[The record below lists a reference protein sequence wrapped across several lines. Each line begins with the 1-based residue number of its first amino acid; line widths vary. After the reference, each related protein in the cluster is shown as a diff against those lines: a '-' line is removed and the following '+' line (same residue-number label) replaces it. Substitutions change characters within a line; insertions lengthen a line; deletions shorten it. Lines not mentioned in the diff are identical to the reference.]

1 MRNPD
6 LRRTEALGA
15 GDPGA
20 LEAMFATFDQEV
32 ARVALAEAYR
42 RWGWRT
48 ASLDPLRPDSPEQLP
63 ELEPAK
69 YGLTDQEA
77 AELRRAYCGSIGW
90 EIAHVGDAGRRQWLA
105 SMAETPWQPESAVR
119 KRALDL
125 IAAGECFEATLDSR
139 LPGVKTFGLSGAE
152 GFLVLLDRVL
162 ATGAAQG
169 AAKAV
174 IGGMHRG
181 RLTQA
186 ALVLGKPLTQ
196 VIAEAQ
202 GAAAVSD
209 SLGVSSDS
217 PYHLG
222 WTGDVVTSH
231 GKLEIWLAPHPSH
244 LSVVGPVAQGR
255 ARSAIETGVA
265 VLPLVLHTDAAFAGQ
280 GVNAEML
287 QLSSLAPFNIGGTI
301 HLILNNQVGFTTGA
315 EEARSASNCAT
326 AGRMIDAPVLHVNG
340 DDPDAILRVAEVAAG
355 YRQAFGSDILVNLI
369 AYRRK
374 GHNEV
379 DEPRLTQP
387 GMYKTIDGQAL
398 LSARYASRI
407 GARPDTSLLK
417 SQLDAAFQ
425 AARDWRPGCTSASLG
440 LSSDIEQQ
448 MLKRVMTGLPK
459 DDLKALGARLTQVE
473 EGICLHPKIADF
485 VARRR
490 TSLESGS
497 IDWSTAEALAF
508 ASLLDLGTNVRLV
521 GQDSLRGAF
530 SQRHLQIHCQQ
541 SGKLFDVLGKFA
553 GRASIHNT
561 PLTETAVL
569 AFEYGYTLG
578 AQQGLT
584 VWEAQF
590 GDFLNVAQPVFDQF
604 IICGEDRWL
613 FESNIV
619 LLLPHGVEGGG
630 PDHATAHPERLL
642 AACARGNI
650 QVVNCSTPA
659 NYFHVLRRQVMAGWR
674 KPLAVL
680 APKSLLRHSAARSAL
695 SDLDGCFRPV
705 ITDGRSRARRV
716 VMSTGRLSVLL
727 DQARGRKNLQDIA
740 LFRLEQLYPLDV
752 DAIAEAVAAHP
763 DAELVWAQDEPA
775 NFGYFTWLDRRL
787 ETATGRRWR
796 LITRPASAS
805 ASSGPRAWDDAHL
818 NAVLTSALGL

>member
-6 LRRTEALGA
+6 LRKTEALGA

-20 LEAMFATFDQEV
+20 LEALFGTIDSGA
-32 ARVALAEAYR
+32 AINALTEAYR
-42 RWGWRT
+42 RWGWR
-48 ASLDPLRPDSPEQLP
+48 AAALDPLKLACSDEPSELSP
-63 ELEPAK
+63 AR
-69 YGLTDQEA
+69 YGLTDLEA
-77 AELRRAYCGSIGW
+77 APLRKVYCGSIGW
-90 EIAHVGDAGRRQWLA
+90 EFGHIADDRRRQWLA
-105 SMAETPWQPESAVR
+105 TMAETPWQPDSANR
-119 KRALDL
+119 KAALNL
-125 IAAGECFEATLDSR
+125 IAAGEYFEATLDTR
-139 LPGVKTFGLSGAE
+139 LPGVKTFGLSGSE

-162 ATGAAQG
+162 AIGAVQG

-186 ALVLGKPLTQ
+186 ALVLGKSLTQ
-196 VIAEAQ
+196 VVAEAQ
-202 GAAAVSD
+202 GAAAVPE

-222 WTGDVVTSH
+222 WTGEVLTSH
-231 GKLEIWLAPHPSH
+231 GKLDIWLAPHPSH
-244 LSVVGPVAQGR
+244 LSIVGPVAQGR
-255 ARSAIETGVA
+255 ARSALEAGEL
-265 VLPLVLHTDAAFAGQ
+265 VLPLALHTDAAFAGQ

-287 QLSSLAPFNIGGTI
+287 QLSSLAPFNIGGTV

-315 EEARSASNCAT
+315 EDARSANSCA
-326 AGRMIDAPVLHVNG
+326 AVARMIDAPVLHVNG
-340 DDPDAILRVAEVAAG
+340 DDPDAILRVAEVAVG
-355 YRQAFGSDILVNLI
+355 YRTAFGSDIAVDLI
-369 AYRRK
+369 TYRRK

-387 GMYKTIDGQAL
+387 SMYKTIDGRVS
-398 LSARYASRI
+398 LSARYASQV
-407 GARPDTSLLK
+407 GATPDISQLK
-417 SQLDAAFQ
+417 SELDVAFQ
-425 AARDWRPGCTSASLG
+425 TAKNWHPNHLPALPG
-440 LSSDIEQQ
+440 LSGDIEQQ
-448 MLKRVMTGLPK
+448 MLKPVMTGLSK
-459 DDLKALGARLTQVE
+459 ENLKALGTRLTRVE
-473 EGICLHPKIADF
+473 EGISPHPKITDF
-485 VARRR
+485 LARRR
-490 TSLESGS
+490 TSLENGN

-508 ASLLDLGTNVRLV
+508 ASVLDQGSNIRLG

-541 SGKLFDVLGKFA
+541 SGRLFDVLGQFS

-561 PLTETAVL
+561 PLIETAVL
-569 AFEYGYTLG
+569 AFEYGYSLG

-584 VWEAQF
+584 IWEAQF

-659 NYFHVLRRQVMAGWR
+659 NYFHVLRRQVMADWR
-674 KPLAVL
+674 KPLIVL
-680 APKSLLRHSAARSAL
+680 APKTLLRHSAARSAL
-695 SDLDGCFRPV
+695 CDMEGRFQPV
-705 ITDGRSRARRV
+705 ITDNRDKTRRV
-716 VMSTGRLSVLL
+716 VMSTGKLSVLL
-727 DQARGRKNLQDIA
+727 ERERNRRNLQDIA
-740 LFRLEQLYPLDV
+740 LIRLEQLYPLDI
-752 DAIAEAVAAHP
+752 DAISRAVTIHP
-763 DAELVWAQDEPA
+763 DAELVWAQDEPE

-787 ETATGRRWR
+787 EAAAGRRWR
-796 LITRPASAS
+796 LVSRPASAS
-805 ASSGPRAWDDAHL
+805 ASSGPKAWDDAHL
-818 NAVLTSALGL
+818 KTVIASALEH